1 MKCFE
6 KRTIFNFWE
15 YLSCDKCKYK
25 LDDEEIII
33 GNNKIY
39 IYNIKICCKE
49 SIDNDNLFL
58 KNKKVKIFL
67 KDCVINQN
75 KIIFLILEDFSLE
88 KNIKWIEG
96 FLEENIDIHILNI

>member
-15 YLSCDKCKYK
+15 YANCNKCKYN
-25 LDDEEIII
+25 LVDEEIII

-39 IYNIKICCKE
+39 IYNIRTCSKE
-49 SIDNDNLFL
+49 SIDNNEIFL
-58 KNKKVKIFL
+58 KNKKVRLFL
-67 KDCVINQN
+67 KDCVINQ
-75 KIIFLILEDFSLE
+75 KSIIFLILEDFYLE

-96 FLEENIDIHILNI
+96 FLEENINIHILNI